1 MIIRLKEDFK
11 NAHGGYWNAIDVRDN
26 NINKNKNSKF
36 LNEITKQIFE
46 VDDVDL
52 MKQILEDEIF
62 YEKILIG
69 DVVKLHNKIKLNE
82 LNENDFINE
91 YNIIGDHGFIGVCK
105 MLKVI

>member
-11 NAHGGYWNAIDVRDN
+11 NVHGGYWNANEVRVDI
-26 NINKNKNSKF
+26 INKNKNSKF
-36 LNEITKQIFE
+36 LNEITKQIFD

-52 MKQILEDEIF
+52 MKQILEDEVF

-82 LNENDFINE
+82 LTVEDFINE
-91 YNIIGDHGFIGVCK
+91 YNEMGHHGFIGVCK
-105 MLKVI
+105 MLEIL

>member
-1 MIIRLKEDFK
+1 MVIRLKEDFK
-11 NAHGGYWNAIDVRDN
+11 NVHGGYWNAIDVRDN

-52 MKQILEDEIF
+52 MKQILEDEVF

-82 LNENDFINE
+82 LTSDDFINE
-91 YNIIGDHGFIGVCK
+91 YNLTGHFGFVSVCK